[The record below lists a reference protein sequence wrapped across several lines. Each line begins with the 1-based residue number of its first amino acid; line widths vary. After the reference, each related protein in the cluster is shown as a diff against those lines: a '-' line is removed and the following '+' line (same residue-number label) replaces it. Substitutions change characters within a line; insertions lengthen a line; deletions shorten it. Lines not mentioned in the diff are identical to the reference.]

1 MPRNRTPSQDRLYM
15 KKRRLEAGRKGMC
28 ATCCTRKQAVG
39 KKSCSTCIE
48 RSAASKRRAS
58 APFCVSCAAFHPPG
72 IHVVW
77 FQILRRA
84 A

>member
-1 MPRNRTPSQDRLYM
+1 MSRNRTPSQDRAYI
-15 KKRRLEAGRKGMC
+15 KKRRLEAGRNGMC
-28 ATCCTRKQAVG
+28 TTCCTRKQAAG
-39 KKSCSTCIE
+39 KKSCRVCIDRAAE
-48 RSAASKRRAS
+48 RKRIAAS
-58 APFCVSCAAFHPPG
+58 PFCVSCAAFHPPG